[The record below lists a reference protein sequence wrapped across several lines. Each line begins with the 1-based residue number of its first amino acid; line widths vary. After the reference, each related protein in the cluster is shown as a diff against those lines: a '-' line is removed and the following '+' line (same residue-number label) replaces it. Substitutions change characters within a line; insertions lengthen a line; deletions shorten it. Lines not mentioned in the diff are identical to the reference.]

1 MENYNEISK
10 GNKVWIYSR
19 ANPHTIELSNKLAE
33 KKAKAFLEGLNK
45 FESEIENVES
55 NLDAFLFACVISY
68 DSKQKIYLCEY
79 IGEFRDEIEDA
90 KINFYVDKEF
100 VYKADD
106 GFGYKDNS
114 QLRNLNIGN
123 VIRNIQVCYD
133 MLKGSNN
140 VTENNSEEKMKLSG
154 IRSGDD
160 FPKYPMYSFA
170 GGILIAVNPYKEYD
184 IYNDETA
191 QEFIGKNIMNMEPHP
206 FAIAEWTYRRMLKD
220 NRSQSIIISGE
231 SGAGKTETSKH
242 VLKYLSYVSNRQR
255 MKNATNN
262 IVDKVEGLH
271 LSTIE
276 NCLLSSNPLLEVF
289 GNSRTIRNDNS
300 SRFGKY
306 MKLGF
311 DENGKI
317 INASINTYL
326 LAKSRVVHLPNNE
339 RNYHIF
345 YHILNEINETQKTRW
360 GITCDNSSLEFN
372 YLKTV
377 DSKSFRQSIGKNSL
391 KSENLREIVKSVPYN
406 IKIINDCFQSIGVS
420 EDNRDL
426 IYDMIYTILLLGNIE
441 FNPVENKDE
450 DECELT
456 QESISIINQIVQ
468 IWNYNFDSDSDFSK
482 MSNEELIELLTTKS
496 IVKIKK
502 RLSYSEAIYTR
513 DSISRYLYE
522 WIFNLIVEL
531 INIALKQNIFEN
543 SENSMNKSDQNN
555 SIGIL
560 DIFGFEDLEPN
571 HVNSFEQLLI
581 NYCNERLH
589 SFFLEQLLYR
599 DTVLYKTEGINNSI
613 STTPSA
619 NVMDL
624 LFHQSFVCTVMSGV
638 NPKYLNNTE
647 IDGNESRSDG
657 NSCTPHPFYEK
668 FQYNN
673 SMLSLLPYNIIS
685 ILDETGKIPMK
696 GNRDHAF
703 CNKVHSLNKLQSNSN
718 IRMSINRG
726 SICNNKDEMNTNN
739 LLPQLND
746 LSDSIGRVIQ
756 IQKLNLEKTFT
767 INHFAGPVKY
777 TSNEFISKNTDFLSG
792 NIEKIIHTRINTIQ
806 EINKFKYNLLNR
818 VNKDERSVQFK
829 DDENINQNNAIFNDD
844 SPMSDTSLVRK
855 SILSLNGISNFVEKN
870 NLQMNAL
877 TTLINQN
884 TNQVPTPMNTNKNKS
899 VSSMFVRQVQNMLIN
914 ELYPTQSHFIRCIKP
929 NNQQISL
936 KFDSLKVYKQL
947 QIGGI
952 LQILNIMIYGYPC
965 RVPYSQIYNYFKQI
979 IEINTELGD
988 QESMNDLTLN
998 DKNNILFK
1006 AKLLLRD
1013 ERLFVS
1019 LLLEYMGYKDK
1030 IDYQLGLT
1038 RVFFKFNVL
1047 DKVEQFIQ
1055 KCDQENSMDW
1065 KIECINSLYKH
1076 WLRKKCNNYLVMIR
1090 CSIKFFSLYRH
1101 IKRKNACIQ
1110 ICKALRRYVC
1120 IKREERERIER
1131 EERERIEREERERI
1145 EREEKERIERERI
1158 EREEKERIEREERER
1173 IERERIER
1181 EERERIEKE
1190 RIEREEKERIERERI
1205 EREERER
1212 IEREERER
1220 IEREE
1225 RERIE
1230 KEENER
1236 IERERI
1242 ERERIER
1249 ERIEREEKEKIERER
1264 IERKEKERI
1273 EREERE
1279 RVEREE
1285 KEKSKNEIIS
1295 KNSSERKAKRSR
1307 NEFTEDI
1314 ENDTLYLNDH
1324 LKMNNRKKA
1333 KANTLI
1339 TQLDEPMELEE
1350 TGASISNYE
1359 GGILSN
1365 NDEKDDETDQN
1376 NSPLLCTSTMRGQ
1389 RKRYS
1394 IYYMSGNNVDSKEI
1408 EGIKS
1413 LQDELV
1419 EAEFIDDV
1427 LKEDNIVINSDDLI
1441 KLENANNN
1449 NENEMNNN
1457 IKTGIKRPTV
1467 FIPNLAINIKQN
1479 NHLDSDIKA
1488 NALNANLQ
1496 NSETID
1502 SNSKKISLKDV
1513 QENFRN
1519 NIMKQRKQQY

>member
-68 DSKQKIYLCEY
+68 DSQQKIYLCEY

-140 VTENNSEEKMKLSG
+140 VTENNNEEKMKLSG

-255 MKNATNN
+255 MKNGTNN

-345 YHILNEINETQKTRW
+345 YHILNEINETQKTKW

-391 KSENLREIVKSVPYN
+391 KSENLREIMKSVPYN

-450 DECELT
+450 DECELS

-496 IVKIKK
+496 IMKIKK

-543 SENSMNKSDQNN
+543 SENSMKKSDQNN

-638 NPKYLNNTE
+638 NPKYLNSTE
-647 IDGNESRSDG
+647 IDENESRSDG

-829 DDENINQNNAIFNDD
+829 EDDENINQNNAIVNDD
-844 SPMSDTSLVRK
+844 SPVSDTSLVRK

-884 TNQVPTPMNTNKNKS
+884 VNQVPTPMNTNKNKS

-965 RVPYSQIYNYFKQI
+965 RIPYSQIYNYFKQI

-1145 EREEKERIERERI
+1145 EREER
-1158 EREEKERIEREERER
+1158 
-1173 IERERIER
+1173 
-1181 EERERIEKE
+1181 E

-1212 IEREERER
+1212 IERER
-1220 IEREE
+1220 IERE
-1225 RERIE
+1225 
-1230 KEENER
+1230 
-1236 IERERI
+1236 

-1249 ERIEREEKEKIERER
+1249 ERIEREEKERIERER
-1264 IERKEKERI
+1264 IEREEKERI
-1273 EREERE
+1273 ERERIEK
-1279 RVEREE
+1279 EE
-1285 KEKSKNEIIS
+1285 KEKSNNEIIS
-1295 KNSSERKAKRSR
+1295 RNSSERKVKRSR

-1350 TGASISNYE
+1350 TGTSISNHE
-1359 GGILSN
+1359 GKILPN
-1365 NDEKDDETDQN
+1365 NDEEDDETDQN

-1441 KLENANNN
+1441 ELENVNNN
-1449 NENEMNNN
+1449 NENEMNNS

-1467 FIPNLAINIKQN
+1467 FIPNSMINIKQN

-1502 SNSKKISLKDV
+1502 PNSKKISLKDV

>member
-1 MENYNEISK
+1 MENYNEITK
-10 GNKVWIYSR
+10 GNQVWIYSR
-19 ANPHTIELSNKLAE
+19 ANPHTIDLSNKLAE
-33 KKAKAFLEGLNK
+33 KKTKAF
-45 FESEIENVES
+45 FESSNKVEFEIESAES
-55 NLDAFLFACVISY
+55 NLDAFILACVISY
-68 DSKQKIYLCEY
+68 NSQQGIYECEY
-79 IGEFRDEIEDA
+79 IGEFRDEIENA
-90 KINFYVDKEF
+90 KSNFYVDKEF

-123 VIRNIQVCYD
+123 VIRNIQVCYG
-133 MLKGSNN
+133 MLKGSNT
-140 VTENNSEEKMKLSG
+140 VIENNKREELKLSG
-154 IRSGDD
+154 IRSGED

-184 IYNDETA
+184 IYSDEIA
-191 QEFIGKNIMNMEPHP
+191 KEFIGKNIMNMEPHP

-242 VLKYLSYVSNRQR
+242 VLKYLSYVSNKQR
-255 MKNATNN
+255 MRSDTINTNE
-262 IVDKVEGLH
+262 KVGPL

-311 DENGKI
+311 DENGRI
-317 INASINTYL
+317 VNASINTYL

-345 YHILNEINETQKTRW
+345 YHILNEINEKQKTKW
-360 GITCDNSSLEFN
+360 GLAHDNPSLEFN

-377 DSKSFRQSIGKNSL
+377 DSKGVRQSLGKDSL
-391 KSENLREIVKSVPYN
+391 KSEHLKEIVKSVPYN

-420 EDNRDL
+420 EDSRDL
-426 IYDMIYTILLLGNIE
+426 IYDIVYTILLLGNIE
-441 FNPVENKDE
+441 FIPVENKDE

-456 QESISIINQIVQ
+456 QESILIIDQIVQ
-468 IWNYNFDSDSDFSK
+468 IWNYNFSSESDFSK
-482 MSNEELIELLTTKS
+482 VSNEELIELLTTKS

-502 RLSYSEAIYTR
+502 RLSYSEATYTR

-522 WIFNLIVEL
+522 WIFNLVVEL

-543 SENSMNKSDQNN
+543 CENSTQNSDQNN

-571 HVNSFEQLLI
+571 HANSFEQLLI

-619 NVMDL
+619 NVMEL

-638 NPKYLNNTE
+638 NPKYLNGTE
-647 IDGNESRSDG
+647 IDENESRSDG
-657 NSCTPHPFYEK
+657 NGCTSHPFYEK

-726 SICNNKDEMNTNN
+726 SICNSKDEMNTSNI
-739 LLPQLND
+739 PQLNE
-746 LSDSIGRVIQ
+746 LSESIGRVIQ

-777 TSNEFISKNTDFLSG
+777 TSNEFISKNTDFLSA

-806 EINKFKYNLLNR
+806 EINKFKYNLLNK
-818 VNKDERSVQFK
+818 VNR
-829 DDENINQNNAIFNDD
+829 DENHKQLKEEDENMNKNNALANDE
-844 SPMSDTSLVRK
+844 SPLSDTSLIRK
-855 SILSLNGISNFVEKN
+855 SILSLNGISNFVEKS
-870 NLQMNAL
+870 NLQLNTF

-899 VSSMFVRQVQNMLIN
+899 VSSMFVRQVQNMLTN

-965 RVPYSQIYNYFKQI
+965 RIPYSRIYSYFKQI
-979 IEINTELGD
+979 IEIDTEFEV
-988 QESMNDLTLN
+988 QESMNDSSDN
-998 DKNNILFK
+998 NNILLK

-1019 LLLEYMGYKDK
+1019 LLLEYMGYRDK
-1030 IDYQLGLT
+1030 TDYQLGLT

-1055 KCDQENSMDW
+1055 KCDQLNSMDW

-1076 WLRKKCNNYLVMIR
+1076 WLRKRCKNYLVMIR
-1090 CSIKFFSLYRH
+1090 CSIKFFSLYRY

-1120 IKREERERIER
+1120 IKRERERVEREEKERVER

-1145 EREEKERIERERI
+1145 VREEKERI

-1173 IERERIER
+1173 IVRE
-1181 EERERIEKE
+1181 EKE
-1190 RIEREEKERIERERI
+1190 RIEREEKERIERE
-1205 EREERER
+1205 ERERIVREEKER

-1220 IEREE
+1220 IAREE
-1225 RERIE
+1225 KE
-1230 KEENER
+1230 K
-1236 IERERI
+1236 
-1242 ERERIER
+1242 
-1249 ERIEREEKEKIERER
+1249 IEREEKEKIERE
-1264 IERKEKERI
+1264 EKDRI
-1273 EREERE
+1273 EREE
-1279 RVEREE
+1279 
-1285 KEKSKNEIIS
+1285 KKKNKNEIMTI
-1295 KNSSERKAKRSR
+1295 NSPGRKFKRSR

-1324 LKMNNRKKA
+1324 LKMSNRKKV
-1333 KANTLI
+1333 KTNTI
-1339 TQLDEPMELEE
+1339 TQFDEPMEIEE
-1350 TGASISNYE
+1350 TIESIP
-1359 GGILSN
+1359 N
-1365 NDEKDDETDQN
+1365 NRETLQNDNEKNDETDNN

-1394 IYYMSGNNVDSKEI
+1394 IYYMSGNSMDSKDI

-1419 EAEFIDDV
+1419 EAEFIDDI
-1427 LKEDNIVINSDDLI
+1427 LKENNNEVISSDDLI
-1441 KLENANNN
+1441 ELESTYNN
-1449 NENEMNNN
+1449 NENRVNNN

-1467 FIPNLAINIKQN
+1467 FIPNSMSNMKHN
-1479 NHLDSDIKA
+1479 NNLDSDIKA
-1488 NALNANLQ
+1488 NALNENKQ
-1496 NSETID
+1496 NSEIID
-1502 SNSKKISLKDV
+1502 PNKKKISLKDV

-1519 NIMKQRKQQY
+1519 NIIKQRRQQ

>member
-68 DSKQKIYLCEY
+68 DSQQKIYLCEY

-140 VTENNSEEKMKLSG
+140 VTENNNEEKMKLSG

-255 MKNATNN
+255 MKNGTNN

-345 YHILNEINETQKTRW
+345 YHILNEINETQKTKW

-391 KSENLREIVKSVPYN
+391 KSENLREIMKSVPYN

-450 DECELT
+450 DECELS

-496 IVKIKK
+496 IMKIKK

-543 SENSMNKSDQNN
+543 SENSMKKSDQNN

-638 NPKYLNNTE
+638 NPKYLNSTE
-647 IDGNESRSDG
+647 IDENESRSDG

-829 DDENINQNNAIFNDD
+829 EDDENINQNNAIVNDD
-844 SPMSDTSLVRK
+844 SPVSDTSLVRK

-884 TNQVPTPMNTNKNKS
+884 VNQVPTPMNTNKNKS

-965 RVPYSQIYNYFKQI
+965 RIPYSQIYNYFKQI

-1145 EREEKERIERERI
+1145 EREER
-1158 EREEKERIEREERER
+1158 
-1173 IERERIER
+1173 
-1181 EERERIEKE
+1181 
-1190 RIEREEKERIERERI
+1190 ERIERERI

-1220 IEREE
+1220 IERE
-1225 RERIE
+1225 
-1230 KEENER
+1230 R
-1236 IERERI
+1236 IERE

-1249 ERIEREEKEKIERER
+1249 ERIEREEKERIERER
-1264 IERKEKERI
+1264 IEREEKERI
-1273 EREERE
+1273 ERERIEK
-1279 RVEREE
+1279 EE
-1285 KEKSKNEIIS
+1285 KEKSNNEIIS
-1295 KNSSERKAKRSR
+1295 RNSSERKVKRSR

-1350 TGASISNYE
+1350 TGTSISNHE
-1359 GGILSN
+1359 GKILPN
-1365 NDEKDDETDQN
+1365 NDEEDDETDQN

-1441 KLENANNN
+1441 ELENVNNN
-1449 NENEMNNN
+1449 NENEMNNS

-1467 FIPNLAINIKQN
+1467 FIPNSMINIKQN

-1502 SNSKKISLKDV
+1502 PNSKKISLKDV

>member
-68 DSKQKIYLCEY
+68 DSQQKIYLCEY

-140 VTENNSEEKMKLSG
+140 VTENNNEEKMKLSG

-255 MKNATNN
+255 MKNGTNN

-345 YHILNEINETQKTRW
+345 YHILNEINETQKTKW

-391 KSENLREIVKSVPYN
+391 KSENLREIMKSVPYN

-450 DECELT
+450 DECELS

-496 IVKIKK
+496 IMKIKK

-543 SENSMNKSDQNN
+543 SENSMKKSDQNN

-638 NPKYLNNTE
+638 NPKYLNSTE
-647 IDGNESRSDG
+647 IDENESRSDG

-829 DDENINQNNAIFNDD
+829 EDDENINQNNAIVNDD
-844 SPMSDTSLVRK
+844 SPVSDTSLVRK

-884 TNQVPTPMNTNKNKS
+884 VNQVPTPMNTNKNKS

-965 RVPYSQIYNYFKQI
+965 RIPYSQIYNYFKQI

-1145 EREEKERIERERI
+1145 EREERERI
-1158 EREEKERIEREERER
+1158 EREERERIEREERER

-1181 EERERIEKE
+1181 EERE

-1212 IEREERER
+1212 IERER
-1220 IEREE
+1220 IERE
-1225 RERIE
+1225 
-1230 KEENER
+1230 
-1236 IERERI
+1236 

-1249 ERIEREEKEKIERER
+1249 ERIEREEKERIERER
-1264 IERKEKERI
+1264 IEREEKERI
-1273 EREERE
+1273 ERERIEK
-1279 RVEREE
+1279 EE
-1285 KEKSKNEIIS
+1285 KEKSNNEIIS
-1295 KNSSERKAKRSR
+1295 RNSSERKVKRSR

-1350 TGASISNYE
+1350 TGTSISNHE
-1359 GGILSN
+1359 GKILPN
-1365 NDEKDDETDQN
+1365 NDEEDDETDQN

-1441 KLENANNN
+1441 ELENVNNN
-1449 NENEMNNN
+1449 NENEMNNS

-1467 FIPNLAINIKQN
+1467 FIPNSMINIKQN

-1502 SNSKKISLKDV
+1502 PNSKKISLKDV